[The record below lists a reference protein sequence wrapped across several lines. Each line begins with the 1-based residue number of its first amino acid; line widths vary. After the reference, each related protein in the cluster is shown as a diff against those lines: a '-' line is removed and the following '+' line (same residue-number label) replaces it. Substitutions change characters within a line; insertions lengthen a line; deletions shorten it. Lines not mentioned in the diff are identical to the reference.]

1 MPTIG
6 LAPGT
11 GFEIH
16 TLADLDT
23 YLGAVAD
30 AGFDAVSLSLNQL
43 AGDPVAASKLLD
55 THGLRCTDVLSMR
68 ITRDEQETM
77 AAARAMAPAVDA
89 LGAKH
94 VLAMF
99 WTRLNDESLDRLGRC
114 ASVTGA
120 PITLEFGPGGA
131 ADTVASTDAF
141 VDLLGIERVSVLAD
155 TFHFSRGESTWAML
169 EAIPLEHLPI
179 IQFTDALPAI
189 SDDYM
194 AETTNRRAWPGDGEL
209 ELTRFASTLLDR
221 GWDGVVSVE
230 VISAELR
237 LLPIVE
243 FARQAYATTAPYW
256 TTQGAF

>member
-1 MPTIG
+1 VPTIG

-23 YLGAVAD
+23 YLGAVSD
-30 AGFDAVSLSLNQL
+30 AGFDAVSLALTQM
-43 AGDPVAASKLLD
+43 AGDPVAAAGLVA

-68 ITRDEQETM
+68 VSRDEEETM

-89 LGAKH
+89 LGAGY

-99 WTRLNDESLDRLGRC
+99 WTKRTEESLDRLGRC
-114 ASVTGA
+114 AEVAGA

-131 ADTVASTDAF
+131 ADTVASADTF
-141 VDLLGIERVSVLAD
+141 VDALGVERVSVLAD
-155 TFHFSRGESTWAML
+155 TFHFARGDSTWSML
-169 EAIPLEHLPI
+169 EEVPLDHLPI
-179 IQFTDALPAI
+179 IQFTDALPAV

-209 ELTRFASTLLDR
+209 ELSRFASTLLGR

-237 LLPIVE
+237 KLPVAE
-243 FARQAYATTAPYW
+243 FCKQAYATTAPYW
-256 TTQGAF
+256 GR